1 MTTARNKKKSIWK
14 TILIVEI
21 LVLIAAGMAA
31 LYFLVLKKTP
41 AFEFIGRILS
51 PVEGSKSIKER
62 RVETENPCAY
72 EEPEILQ
79 AAVDPE
85 SINVL
90 S

>member
-51 PVEGSKSIKER
+51 PVEGSKRYER
-62 RVETENPCAY
+62 RVEMKN
-72 EEPEILQ
+72 
-79 AAVDPE
+79 
-85 SINVL
+85 L
-90 S
+90 STKNQRYYKAG